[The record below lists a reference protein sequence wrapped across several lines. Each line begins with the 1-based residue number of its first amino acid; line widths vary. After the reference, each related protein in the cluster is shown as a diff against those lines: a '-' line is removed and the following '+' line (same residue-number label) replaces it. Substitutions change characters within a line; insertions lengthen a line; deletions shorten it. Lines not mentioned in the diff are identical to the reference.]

1 MNKSIHFTK
10 EMLYYEHF
18 DVVVLGG
25 RPAGVLV

>member
-18 DVVVLGG
+18 DVVLGG
-25 RPAGVLV
+25 EPAGVLV